1 MRSLDQPAR
10 AQLRGYGVRFGAFN
24 IYFPAMLKPA
34 AIEMSFAL
42 WLLKQGAQSGL
53 DPANPPALPRPGLTS
68 VVIDPALPEAFYH
81 VAGFHPCGTRAVRID
96 ILERL
101 ADQIRPL
108 VAWRPDPANPSQ
120 PPKGATGDGGFRVT
134 PDMMSILG
142 CSSSDMGEIL
152 HKLGFRLERVPAAR
166 NEENGA
172 AEAGETP
179 AAEGG
184 AAVVATS
191 PAETESSLVPESGS
205 AAEAD
210 GAAAEPLSESA
221 APAADGVVAQAA
233 PVEAAPV
240 EAAPVEAAL
249 AEVVMA
255 EVVMAEVVMAPLAD
269 EVIQAPPGDPV
280 DAPVPAATEA
290 EKASEKAQRKATA
303 EPRLDEIWRPRRQGR
318 HQDRDR
324 ARRRFA
330 GSGEPAKKDD
340 AHPRRGGKEGRAPG
354 DGRQKDGRQHKRPDR
369 PDHRPEHRPDRPDR
383 HDRRQGHGGGRRDE
397 RPQRQLRHSAS
408 PAPKAGVDP
417 DSPFAAL
424 SSLKA
429 ALEKRGQE

>member
-1 MRSLDQPAR
+1 
-10 AQLRGYGVRFGAFN
+10 
-24 IYFPAMLKPA
+24 
-34 AIEMSFAL
+34 
-42 WLLKQGAQSGL
+42 
-53 DPANPPALPRPGLTS
+53 
-68 VVIDPALPEAFYH
+68 
-81 VAGFHPCGTRAVRID
+81 
-96 ILERL
+96 
-101 ADQIRPL
+101 
-108 VAWRPDPANPSQ
+108 
-120 PPKGATGDGGFRVT
+120 
-134 PDMMSILG
+134 
-142 CSSSDMGEIL
+142 
-152 HKLGFRLERVPAAR
+152 
-166 NEENGA
+166 
-172 AEAGETP
+172 
-179 AAEGG
+179 
-184 AAVVATS
+184 
-191 PAETESSLVPESGS
+191 VPETAS

-210 GAAAEPLSESA
+210 GAVAEPLSE
-221 APAADGVVAQAA
+221 PAVPATDDAVAQAG
-233 PVEAAPV
+233 PVEVAPAEV
-240 EAAPVEAAL
+240 AL
-249 AEVVMA
+249 AA
-255 EVVMAEVVMAPLAD
+255 TAD
-269 EVIQAPPGDPV
+269 EDIQAAPGDPV
-280 DAPVPAATEA
+280 EAPAATEA

-429 ALEKRGQE
+429 ALEQRGQE